1 MPVRWTFPPAA
12 LASADGPT
20 ASTVVAAPGVD
31 ITPLPV
37 VPIPPIWEVGMRIRI
52 HAHGWVTT
60 TSTTPTLGFEFRLA
74 KPATALASGTTLF
87 GATSLTAMVIATNAP
102 WLIDYWGRVTA
113 VSTPASATAGQI
125 AGRGRYLPPNTLTAF
140 AADQPIPITHAAR
153 LSAGFDTSFA
163 QSLLLGAIISSAT
176 GTPNVVCE
184 DLTVEL
190 IG

>member
-1 MPVRWTFPPAA
+1 MPVRWTFPPSA
-12 LASADGPT
+12 LASADGAT

-31 ITPLPV
+31 ITPAPV
-37 VPIPPIWEVGMRIRI
+37 ATIPPIWEAGMRIRI

-74 KPATALASGTTLF
+74 KPATAIASGTTLF
-87 GATSLTAMVIATNAP
+87 GATALTAMVVATNAQ
-102 WLIDYWGRVTA
+102 WLIDYWGHCTA

-125 AGRGRYLPPNTLTAF
+125 SGRGRYLPAATLTTY
-140 AADQPIPITHAAR
+140 AADQPVPITHAAR
-153 LSAGFDTSFA
+153 LSAGFDTTS
-163 QSLLLGAIISSAT
+163 QQNLLLGAILSSTT

-184 DLTVEL
+184 ELTVEL

>member
-20 ASTVVAAPGVD
+20 ASAAATTD

-37 VPIPPIWEVGMRIRI
+37 APIPPIWEVGMRVRI
-52 HAHGWVTT
+52 HAHGWATT
-60 TSTTPTLGFEFRLA
+60 TSTTPTLGLTVNLA
-74 KPATALASGTTLF
+74 KPATAFASGTLLVAS
-87 GATSLTAMVIATNAP
+87 GLIAMVIATNAP
-102 WLIDYWGRVTA
+102 WLFDYWGRVTQ
-113 VSTPASATAGQI
+113 VSTPASATNGQI
-125 AGRGRYLPPNTLTAF
+125 AGRGRYLPPSTLTAF
-140 AADQPIPITHAAR
+140 GADSPLPPTHAAR
-153 LSAGFDTSFA
+153 LSAGFDTTAA
-163 QSLLLGAIISSAT
+163 QTPLIAAVISSVT

>member
-20 ASTVVAAPGVD
+20 ASAVATTD

-37 VPIPPIWEVGMRIRI
+37 AGIPPIWEPGMRIRI

-60 TSTTPTLGFEFRLA
+60 SSTTPTLGLQLNLA
-74 KPATALASGTTLF
+74 KPGTAFASGTLLV
-87 GATSLTAMVIATNAP
+87 ATALTAMVIATNAQ
-102 WLIDYWGRVTA
+102 WLLDYWGRVTQ
-113 VSTPASATAGQI
+113 VSTPATPTNGQI
-125 AGRGRYLPPNTLTAF
+125 NGRGRYLPAATLTTY
-140 AADQPIPITHAAR
+140 AADQPVPITHAAR
-153 LSAGFDTSFA
+153 LSAGFDTTSQQNVLIA
-163 QSLLLGAIISSAT
+163 AALSSLT